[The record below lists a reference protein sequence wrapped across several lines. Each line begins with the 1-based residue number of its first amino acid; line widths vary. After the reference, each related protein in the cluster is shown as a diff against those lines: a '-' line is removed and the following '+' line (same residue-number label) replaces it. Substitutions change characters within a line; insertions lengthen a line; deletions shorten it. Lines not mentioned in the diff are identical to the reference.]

1 MKRLA
6 VIINSLMVLLI
17 CVGDAFY
24 ITKGTLL
31 IKSITSALFVLMG
44 VVNLIFAIK
53 LKTNKLKFSI
63 IILIGLVFAMLGD
76 ILLEIEFIVGA
87 ALFALGHVFF
97 FISYCFLVKFNY
109 KDLIYGVCIFVPAML
124 FILLAP
130 MFKQVEVLMKVV
142 CVVYAL
148 IISLMVGKSIANFV
162 KVRSVLHL
170 IIMIGSVL
178 FFFSDLMLLLN
189 VFGGVGRIAGVL
201 CLATYYPAEFVLA
214 YSILHASLQT
224 KNINNKDEV

>member
-6 VIINSLMVLLI
+6 VIINALMVLLI
-17 CVGDAFY
+17 CVGDIFY

-53 LKTNKLKFSI
+53 LKTNKLKFGI
-63 IILIGLVFAMLGD
+63 IVLIGLVFAMLGD

-189 VFGGVGRIAGVL
+189 VFGGVGRVAGVL